1 MLFRSKVMSKKF
13 VVVALSLMALAG
25 CASYPEP
32 VRIADN
38 VALTS
43 YENAT
48 QQNIDFGTARWS
60 GVIAEISNQTN
71 QTRLEIVYF
80 PSGSNGRPSVSDQ
93 TQGRFVTYI
102 KGFLDPMVDQGEST
116 SLNIDQGSNLIESLL
131 GEDRLNRARGDGSKK
146 SR

>member
-1 MLFRSKVMSKKF
+1 MNGTKAATPYLKGRVVNEVKKVMSKKF

-60 GVIAEISNQTN
+60 GVIAEISNQSQSN
-71 QTRLEIVYF
+71 
-80 PSGSNGRPSVSDQ
+80 PSGGLCISCQALMVVRLCL
-93 TQGRFVTYI
+93 I
-102 KGFLDPMVDQGEST
+102 KL
-116 SLNIDQGSNLIESLL
+116 
-131 GEDRLNRARGDGSKK
+131 RAVL
-146 SR
+146 